1 MAAVRRERTRLCA
14 PPESLLQEEPT
25 RIKPPRDLWGAP
37 AGRAHGGPGSWGA
50 GRPRLVLPLFTAG
63 SRGSA
68 GDSAFR
74 GESGSRGSAC
84 GACGAGWRSLGRAGW
99 DPGHGAHPARRCSGA
114 GGFLLSP
121 HLSPSPCGRPADGGR
136 GGQLTAAA
144 AQARSPFRVPFATYA
159 LTWRLA
165 LLASG
170 SYRRQRAA
178 VFCRV

>member
-1 MAAVRRERTRLCA
+1 MAAVRRERTWLCA

-68 GDSAFR
+68 GDSGPPHCVR
-74 GESGSRGSAC
+74 GVRSRLALTRPGGVGPRTRRPPRTPLLRGRRIPAVPAPEPLALWPSC
-84 GACGAGWRSLGRAGW
+84 RRGA
-99 DPGHGAHPARRCSGA
+99 
-114 GGFLLSP
+114 
-121 HLSPSPCGRPADGGR
+121 